1 MANQMIYL
9 VIPVFN
15 RLNYTIDCIESLQK
29 QSYADFSI
37 VVVDDGSTDGTYEYI
52 RKNYPAVTILKG
64 DGNLWWTGAI
74 NMGVKY
80 VLSNG
85 ASEKDFVLTLN
96 NDLVVPVDYLEKLL
110 ENYGQNSPCLVG
122 SVSVDIHNPE
132 NVDYC
137 GVKWD
142 KFSAK
147 QRPAIKLPIRLH
159 ELQSVS
165 QTVETDLLPG
175 RGVLIPV
182 SVFGKIGL
190 YDLVSFPHYAADE
203 DFSLRAKNEGYRLV
217 ISSKAYVMS
226 YIRESNLNGKHTNK
240 NLRYWYDYFFSIKSS
255 CNLKYRYRWARKH
268 AKYPII
274 YFAFDFSRICIAPFR
289 SQN

>member
-1 MANQMIYL
+1 MIYL

-29 QSYADFSI
+29 QSYTHFSI
-37 VVVDDGSTDGTYEYI
+37 VVVDDGSTDGTYDYI
-52 RKNYPAVTILKG
+52 TRNYPGVTVLKG

-74 NMGVKY
+74 NMGVSH

-85 ASEKDFVLTLN
+85 ASDKDFILTLN
-96 NDLVVPVDYLEKLL
+96 NDLIVPAKYLEKLL
-110 ENYGQNSPCLVG
+110 EKHSQNSPCLVG

-132 NVDYC
+132 QVDYC

-147 QRPAIKLPIRLH
+147 HRSAFKLPVTLH
-159 ELQSVS
+159 DLQSVS
-165 QTVETDLLPG
+165 ETLETDLLPG

-182 SVFGKIGL
+182 PVFQKIGL
-190 YDLVSFPHYAADE
+190 YDRISFPHYAADE
-203 DFSLRAKNEGYRLV
+203 DFSLRSKNEGYKLV
-217 ISSKAYVMS
+217 ICSQAYVMS
-226 YIRESNLNGKHTNK
+226 YIKESNLNVKHSRK
-240 NLRYWYDYFFSIKSS
+240 NLRFWYDYFFSIKSS

-268 AKYPII
+268 AKYPIL
-274 YFAFDFSRICIAPFR
+274 YFLFDFSRICFAPFR
-289 SQN
+289 MKN